1 MEFGKGTYGPYSPD
15 IKKMITILSNNN
27 LIRETVIGKSI
38 VISVTDEFKFDKSIY
53 TNKDNVNLY
62 KTYWLFRRI
71 KDASQAELITTIL
84 YSYDQLCSSNKTV
97 CEDQIYNYIVDWKK
111 RFDNKR
117 SESEIREITRYLTY
131 RNFINVD
138 YSNGIDELYF

>member
-1 MEFGKGTYGPYSPD
+1 M
-15 IKKMITILSNNN
+15 
-27 LIRETVIGKSI
+27 IRETVIGKSI

-53 TNKDNVNLY
+53 ANKDNVNLY

-111 RFDNKR
+111 KFDNKR

-138 YSNGIDELYF
+138 YSNGMDELYF

>member
-1 MEFGKGTYGPYSPD
+1 M
-15 IKKMITILSNNN
+15 
-27 LIRETVIGKSI
+27 
-38 VISVTDEFKFDKSIY
+38 
-53 TNKDNVNLY
+53 
-62 KTYWLFRRI
+62 FRRI

-84 YSYDQLCSSNKTV
+84 YSYDQLRSSNETV

-111 RFDNKR
+111 RFNNER

-138 YSNGIDELYF
+138 YSNGMVELYF